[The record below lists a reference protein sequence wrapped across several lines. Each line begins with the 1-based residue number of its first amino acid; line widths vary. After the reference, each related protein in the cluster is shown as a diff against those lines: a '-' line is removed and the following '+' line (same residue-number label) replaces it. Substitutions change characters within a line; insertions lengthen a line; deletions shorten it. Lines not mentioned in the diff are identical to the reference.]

1 MPAVVAGHEVRGTPV
16 LARRFEKSDAVVLA
30 VRGLH
35 HVGER
40 MRRPGVARVPRQRL
54 TAEVLGAL
62 EVARLLEP
70 EGVKAEDEACERISP
85 VPRRQDA
92 CGGVAYRQRPA
103 EKVIGVLRQPQ
114 GERVGRM
121 IDEYRLPAQ
130 DRLRGLAFRP
140 GAGGGEMAPLALRGA
155 ANRGLGRAERLDHL
169 RMVAAKAADH
179 VERRDR
185 DAAERE
191 TWIARRAPVSES
203 RPDRRSAHNSRRS
216 PDRTP
221 RPTRARRRASG
232 LAGLWPF
239 IGPLA
244 VVRPAAFACHTITR
258 ADRGRKPRW
267 ARRSAF
273 SRPFH
278 RASSFASPGRA

>member
-1 MPAVVAGHEVRGTPV
+1 MPAVVAGHEMRSAPV
-16 LARRFEKSDAVVLA
+16 GARRFEKSDAVVLT

-54 TAEVLGAL
+54 MAEVLGAL

-85 VPRRQDA
+85 VPRRQDS
-92 CGGVAYRQRPA
+92 CGAVAYRQRPA
-103 EKVIGVLRQPQ
+103 EKIIGVLRQPQ

-121 IDEYRLPAQ
+121 IDEYCLPAQ

-155 ANRGLGRAERLDHL
+155 TNRRLGPAERLDHL

-179 VERRDR
+179 IERRDR
-185 DAAERE
+185 HPAERE
-191 TWIARRAPVSES
+191 TGIARQRLPED
-203 RPDRRSAHNSRRS
+203 PDRIAGQPIIVGDRQIERRGRLGRAGERQALLVFGHSSVLWRSCG
-216 PDRTP
+216 P
-221 RPTRARRRASG
+221 RPS
-232 LAGLWPF
+232 LLP
-239 IGPLA
+239 P
-244 VVRPAAFACHTITR
+244 
-258 ADRGRKPRW
+258 
-267 ARRSAF
+267 
-273 SRPFH
+273 
-278 RASSFASPGRA
+278 